1 VTVISDT
8 SPLSA
13 LAEIGE
19 LGLLFRLFGSIT
31 IPEAVLAECRH
42 PGAPEALRHWASQ
55 VPDWVLVDQAPRI
68 VAVAAR
74 GLDPGEAAAISIAL
88 DSPAPV
94 LILMDERAGVAVVQ
108 SLGLPFTGTLGILIR
123 GHRLGFTDFEMA
135 LASLRRTRFRLSE
148 AVIAHARRLL
158 A

>member
-1 VTVISDT
+1 MTVISDT

-19 LGLLFRLFGSIT
+19 IGLLYRLFGTIT
-31 IPEAVLAECRH
+31 IPEAVLTECRH
-42 PGAPEALRHWASQ
+42 PGAPEALRQWASQ
-55 VPDWVLVDQAPRI
+55 MPDWTLVDRVPRI
-68 VAVAAR
+68 VSAAAR

-88 DSPAPV
+88 DSTAPV

-108 SLGLPFTGTLGILIR
+108 GLGLPFTGTLGILVR
-123 GHRLGFTDFEMA
+123 GHRLGFINFETA